1 VILTRTTCVTATVC
15 LVLSWGSMLTTAIAL
30 RTPSQKQP
38 AKPKPTKPSAKADP
52 ALVTLG
58 KKVYEKQG
66 CATCHAIEGKGGNA
80 GPDLTATGAVPSHT
94 VAWFAVQVANPKA
107 HTPSSTM
114 PAYAQSI
121 KGKEMTALTTYLASL
136 KGTAAA
142 PTETATSGRKTVA
155 PSDPA
160 AIAKIEKMGA
170 LIGTIAQNDDRL
182 EVSFHMLG
190 SKVTDK
196 DIAILSSLKGLAHLD
211 LGQTSITDA
220 GLAHLKGLK
229 DLTRLHLEGTK
240 ITDAGL
246 VNLKEL
252 HNLTYL
258 NLYGTNITDVGLEHL
273 SPLTKL
279 KDLYLWQTKVT
290 EAGVSKLKKALPQ
303 VEIVLGWD
311 ASPKP

>member
-1 VILTRTTCVTATVC
+1 
-15 LVLSWGSMLTTAIAL
+15 MLTTAIAL
-30 RTPSQKQP
+30 RTPSQKPP
-38 AKPKPTKPSAKADP
+38 AKPKATKPASKSDP
-52 ALVTLG
+52 PLVSLG
-58 KKVYEKQG
+58 KKVYAKQG

-80 GPDLTATGAVPSHT
+80 GPDLTSTGAVPSHT
-94 VAWFAVQVANPKA
+94 VAWFEVQVANPKA
-107 HTPSSTM
+107 HNPTSTM

-121 KGKEMTALTTYLASL
+121 KGKERTALATYLASL
-136 KGTAAA
+136 KGTASA
-142 PTETATSGRKTVA
+142 PSEATSGRKTVA

-196 DIAILSSLKGLAHLD
+196 DIAVLSSLKGLAHLD
-211 LGQTSITDA
+211 LGHTSITDA
-220 GLAHLKGLK
+220 GLVHLKGLK
-229 DLTRLHLEGTK
+229 ALTKLHLEGTK

-246 VNLKEL
+246 INLKEL

-258 NLYGTNITDVGLEHL
+258 NLYGTNITDAGLEHL
-273 SPLTKL
+273 NPLIKL

-311 ASPKP
+311 VSPKS